1 VWSGDRPPRV
11 IIRSGRSGGR
21 GVDGDEQVVPG
32 GLPGPVLGQVE
43 VDGAGTAGQPGGDV
57 DGLGA
62 DGRGTG
68 GRPDPDGKST
78 PRPRRFGVCFGS
90 AGQPATS
97 ACRRPGRNL
106 SWCQRRAGEPM
117 DSSPEGDGSN
127 REAGSS
133 ARRPSAA
140 VARRR
145 PPVGCPLLAQGPN
158 HRMVIDGNVGARPTS
173 PRVGLPGL
181 GLSSALLKPTIG
193 PATAPWICR
202 MVTCL
207 IQRFR
212 RTFSTSQPMREAA
225 SRRRA

>member
-1 VWSGDRPPRV
+1 MVRARRASRAATLMVWVRMVAARAAGLTRMVKAHHDHDALGSVLGLPVSRLRQPVAGREEIYLGASAEQASRRIQARKVTDQIERQDRPRV
-11 IIRSGRSGGR
+11 
-21 GVDGDEQVVPG
+21 DHPQPWLGD
-32 GLPGPVLGQVE
+32 
-43 VDGAGTAGQPGGDV
+43 A
-57 DGLGA
+57 
-62 DGRGTG
+62 
-68 GRPDPDGKST
+68 
-78 PRPRRFGVCFGS
+78 
-90 AGQPATS
+90 
-97 ACRRPGRNL
+97 
-106 SWCQRRAGEPM
+106 
-117 DSSPEGDGSN
+117 
-127 REAGSS
+127 
-133 ARRPSAA
+133 
-140 VARRR
+140 
-145 PPVGCPLLAQGPN
+145 PVGRPLLAQGPN